1 MYSCT
6 FSLIPALDSGW
17 STPRP
22 GRLTPR
28 KETRYPL
35 YRRLDGPQGWSG
47 RVRKTSP
54 STGIRSPY
62 RPARNESLYRLSYP
76 GPLREMVTKEIA
88 MGKLCHRCAVI
99 VLKFI

>member
-35 YRRLDGPQGWSG
+35 YRRLDGPQGRSG
-47 RVRKTSP
+47 RVRKTS
-54 STGIRSPY
+54 
-62 RPARNESLYRLSYP
+62 P